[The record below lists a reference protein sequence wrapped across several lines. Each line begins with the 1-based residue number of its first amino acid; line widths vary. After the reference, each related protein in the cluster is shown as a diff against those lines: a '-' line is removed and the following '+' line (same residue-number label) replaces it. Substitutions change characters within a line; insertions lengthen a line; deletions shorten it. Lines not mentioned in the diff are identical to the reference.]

1 MLTTQNRILLENQ
14 GTSMWF
20 WSVSWPTNCSVN
32 FSFFGV
38 GQKDWPILETGH
50 FFVYSLDFLS
60 TLDIRE
66 WTIFKKGWKKN
77 SRDWTKKCPVSE
89 IGQFSFGGSKNEKLT
104 GQLVSQRDWPKPH
117 GRHFCVVLIRIN
129 FAKNQI
135 LTKEAGGDE
144 ENTTHFIGSPFPI
157 YCPLPIP
164 HYCHGD

>member
-1 MLTTQNRILLENQ
+1 MVLVSLLADQLFSQFLIFWGRPKRLTHFRDWTFFCLL
-14 GTSMWF
+14 
-20 WSVSWPTNCSVN
+20 SWLFC
-32 FSFFGV
+32 
-38 GQKDWPILETGH
+38 QLWILESEQ
-50 FFVYSLDFLS
+50 FS
-60 TLDIRE
+60 
-66 WTIFKKGWKKN
+66 KKAGKKN
-77 SRDWTKKCPVSE
+77 SREWTKKCPVSE
-89 IGQFSFGGSKNEKLT
+89 IGQFSFGGLKNEKLT

-117 GRHFCVVLIRIN
+117 GPHFCVVLITIT